1 MRLTGDFKEMNNI
14 TKAIIA
20 ILLIWNI
27 ALSVFVFIAIKKGDI
42 TSNQVRNIYNKTTTI
57 SHDELNEEG
66 SRWGFYGK
74 DNMSN

>member
-1 MRLTGDFKEMNNI
+1 MKLTGNFKEMNNI

-57 SHDELNEEG
+57 SHDELSEEG
-66 SRWGFYGK
+66 SHWEFFGRNDK
-74 DNMSN
+74 ND